1 MKRLFQVA
9 SALLLSALLTAPA
22 FAADFGFKSDMICA
36 IGGKGTAKIAP
47 NGTLHINMNN
57 LAPSTAFTCGVE
69 CVFFGAGFVSFPVG
83 PCTTDNTGKFQ
94 AEFPGA
100 IGICIIPAVFVEGGG
115 NLCINGVVP

>member
-22 FAADFGFKSDMICA
+22 FAADFGFKSDMKCIA
-36 IGGKGTAKIAP
+36 GGNGTTKISP

-57 LAPSTAFTCGVE
+57 LAPSTAFDCEVVCFILGVG
-69 CVFFGAGFVSFPVG
+69 FGPVS
-83 PCTTDNTGKFQ
+83 PCATTDSAGKFQ

-100 IGICIIPAVFVEGGG
+100 VGACIGPIVAVGNFG